1 MENKETGKP
10 EEKILRQE
18 EFKVDCPHMHQL
30 NYSSIRIHFLV

>member
-18 EFKVDCPHMHQL
+18 EFKVDCPRKI
-30 NYSSIRIHFLV
+30 YGWRSILL